1 MVTFSPTLSDAS
13 GGGISDSWHSVNM
26 GEQAS
31 LPDLLLK
38 VARLRGQAGMD
49 W

>member
-1 MVTFSPTLSDAS
+1 MATFSPSLSDAS
-13 GGGISDSWHSVNM
+13 GGGISDSWYAIDVV
-26 GEQAS
+26 ERAS

-49 W
+49 R